1 MEEKIAERKRMNHY
15 VSADVAEMFE
25 LFFEMQHPPLAK
37 QVLYEITLT
46 RGMHFDGE
54 KIMELKAALTEAWD
68 LLRNSDSY
76 MSGHW
81 DKMAKKSADRL
92 LNIYNEMEYVK

>member
-46 RGMHFDGE
+46 RGMHFDGD
-54 KIMELKAALTEAWD
+54 KILELKSALTEAWD
-68 LLRNSDSY
+68 LLQNKDSY
-76 MSGHW
+76 MATHW
-81 DKMAKKSADRL
+81 DKSAKKSANRL
-92 LNIYNEMEYVK
+92 LNIYQEMKDVK